1 MVVFGGEAK
10 HVNGGVDN
18 NLKKPNYR
26 NQRYRICNI
35 PENYYCGEID
45 MYFLLGSEHS

>member
-18 NLKKPNYR
+18 NLKKPIIETKGKER
-26 NQRYRICNI
+26 T
-35 PENYYCGEID
+35 
-45 MYFLLGSEHS
+45 FLQFS

>member
-26 NQRYRICNI
+26 NQRY
-35 PENYYCGEID
+35 G
-45 MYFLLGSEHS
+45 MYLSAIFLKIVMVK